1 MCRTPPPW
9 RCLQHNVKSR
19 LFGPIIRANYSGQL
33 FGQDREK
40 RDQDKDDH
48 DQRANE
54 RGPSLAFKHIK
65 NINKTAHQAAA
76 AVSRWRL
83 SSK

>member
-1 MCRTPPPW
+1 MYRTPPPS
-9 RCLQHNVKSR
+9 RCLLHNVRMK
-19 LFGPIIRANYSGQL
+19 NKL

-40 RDQDKDDH
+40 RNQDKDNH

-76 AVSRWRL
+76 TVSRWRL